1 MPPISDSRHSNQR
14 VAPSFAKC
22 SAATT
27 KSSRI
32 KQRNRK
38 TNPKAEV
45 ALRRALWE
53 RGLRYRLH
61 AKDLPGTP
69 DIVFRALKLVVF
81 VDGDFWHGRDWEM
94 RKEKLSRG
102 ANSSYW
108 ISKIAYNR
116 ERDRENDAKLTQMDW
131 LVVRFWETDIRRN
144 LVAFVDQIERLV
156 ALRKACI

>member
-1 MPPISDSRHSNQR
+1 M
-14 VAPSFAKC
+14 
-22 SAATT
+22 T
-27 KSSRI
+27 
-32 KQRNRK
+32 
-38 TNPKAEV
+38 
-45 ALRRALWE
+45 LRRALWE

-69 DIVFRALKLVVF
+69 DIVFRSSKLVVF

-94 RKEKLSRG
+94 RKKKLSRG

-108 ISKIAYNR
+108 VSKIAYNR
-116 ERDRENDAKLTQMDW
+116 ERDRENDAKLTRMDW
-131 LVVRFWETDIRRN
+131 LVVRFWETDIKRN